1 MAIDTLRRAL
11 VFVALCL
18 AQALVLNHIRLFGCA
33 MPLLYVYFIIVIP
46 RGYPRWATL
55 VWAFFLGLTIDM
67 FSNIPGVGT
76 ASLTFVGLL
85 QPYLLELFLPR
96 EAAPN
101 LKSSMATLGIAKF
114 VTLALLLTL
123 VHCAFF
129 FTLEMFRFSHLM
141 QWVLNVIGSTLL
153 TLILIVS
160 IETVRK
166 P

>member
-101 LKSSMATLGIAKF
+101 LKPSMATLGIAKF

-129 FTLEMFRFSHLM
+129 FTLEMFSFSHLM

>member
-101 LKSSMATLGIAKF
+101 LKPSMATLGIAKF

-129 FTLEMFRFSHLM
+129 FTLEMFSFSHLM
-141 QWVLNVIGSTLL
+141 QWALNVIGSTLL